1 MQPLLEHES
10 AQYHREGGG
19 NRRSGYVRHV
29 PPVSVRTLVIAGV
42 LGVPVA
48 LASVGFTSLVHGLE
62 SLLWDELP
70 DAANWDEPPWWYV
83 LAIPTLAG
91 VVVAGALRLPGGGG
105 HPPLEGIGLEPPH
118 PLHLPGILLAALATL
133 AAGIVLG
140 PEAPLVAIGL
150 ALGAMAA
157 RLLRVP
163 EAETKALVIAG
174 AFAAMSTIF
183 AGPLPTL
190 LLMFELIVASAAV
203 SSQAVIPLLLPGFV
217 ASGTGALVFTGVE
230 DWPGVRQGSLE
241 VLDLPVYETVQI
253 LDLGWAVATAV
264 AAAVVVTLA
273 RDLAKLIARRV
284 EARPSLALVLGGLA
298 VGVLAVVFHE
308 VASRPAEL
316 VLFSGQS
323 SLPAVT
329 AEATAGVLVALVV
342 AKGLAYAISLAV
354 GFRGG
359 PIFPAVAIGVMVGVL
374 ASIALP
380 DFALAPGVVAGLAS
394 GAAAS
399 LKLPFFGALLA
410 ALLVGLTA
418 TGTAPIA
425 IIAGVT
431 GWLVALR
438 LDLREGS

>member
-1 MQPLLEHES
+1 M
-10 AQYHREGGG
+10 
-19 NRRSGYVRHV
+19 
-29 PPVSVRTLVIAGV
+29 
-42 LGVPVA
+42 PVA
-48 LASVGFTSLVHGLE
+48 LAAVGFTSLVHGLE

-70 DAANWDEPPWWYV
+70 DAAGWDEPPWWYV

-91 VVVAGALRLPGGGG
+91 AVVAGAVRLPGAAG
-105 HPPLEGIGLEPPH
+105 HPPLEGLGLDPPH
-118 PLHLPGILLAALATL
+118 PLHLPAILLAALATL
-133 AAGIVLG
+133 AGGIVLG
-140 PEAPLVAIGL
+140 PEAPLVALGL
-150 ALGAMAA
+150 VLGVMAA

-163 EAETKALVIAG
+163 EAEGKALVVAG
-174 AFAAMSTIF
+174 AFAAMATIF

-190 LLMFELIVASAAV
+190 LLMFELIVSRGAV
-203 SSQAVIPLLLPGFV
+203 SSQGVIPLLLPGFV
-217 ASGTGALVFTGVE
+217 ASGTGALVFTGIQ
-230 DWPGVRQGSLE
+230 DWPGVRQGSLQ
-241 VLDLPVYETVQI
+241 VLDLPAYETVQI
-253 LDLGWAVATAV
+253 LDLGWAFATA
-264 AAAVVVTLA
+264 AVTAVLVTLA
-273 RDLAKLIARRV
+273 RDLAKLVASRV
-284 EARPSLALVLGGLA
+284 EARQSLALILGGLA

-323 SLPAVT
+323 SLADVT
-329 AEATAGVLVALVV
+329 AETAAGVLVALVV

-374 ASIALP
+374 ASLALP
-380 DFALAPGVVAGLAS
+380 DFALAPGVVAGLAG

-425 IIAGVT
+425 VIAGVT

-438 LDLREGS
+438 LELREG

>member
-1 MQPLLEHES
+1 
-10 AQYHREGGG
+10 
-19 NRRSGYVRHV
+19 V
-29 PPVSVRTLVIAGV
+29 PPVSVRTLVIAGL

-48 LASVGFTSLVHGLE
+48 LAAVGFVSLVHGLE

-70 DAANWDEPPWWYV
+70 DAADWHEPPWWYV

-91 VVVAGALRLPGGGG
+91 VVVAGALRLPGAAG
-105 HPPLEGIGLEPPH
+105 HPPLDGLGLDPPH
-118 PLHLPGILLAALATL
+118 PLHLPGILVAALATL
-133 AAGIVLG
+133 AGGIVLG
-140 PEAPLVAIGL
+140 PEAPLVALGL
-150 ALGAMAA
+150 VLGAIAA
-157 RLLRVP
+157 RLLHVP
-163 EAETKALVIAG
+163 EAEGKALVLAG
-174 AFAAMSTIF
+174 AFAAMATVF

-217 ASGTGALVFTGVE
+217 ASGTGALVFTGIQ
-230 DWPGVRQGSLE
+230 DWPGVREVSLHAF
-241 VLDLPVYETVQI
+241 DLPAYETVQI
-253 LDLGWAVATAV
+253 LDLGWAVATA
-264 AAAVVVTLA
+264 AVTAVLVTLA
-273 RDLAKLIARRV
+273 RDLAMLIARRA
-284 EARPSLALVLGGLA
+284 EARPGLSLVLGGLA
-298 VGVLAVVFHE
+298 VGVLAVVFRE
-308 VASRPAEL
+308 IASRPAEL

-323 SLPAVT
+323 SLGDVT
-329 AEATAGVLVALVV
+329 AETAGGVLVALVL

-359 PIFPAVAIGVMVGVL
+359 PIFPAVSIGVMVGVL

-380 DFALAPGVVAGLAS
+380 DFALAPGVVAGLAG

-425 IIAGVT
+425 VIAGVT

-438 LDLREGS
+438 LDLREG

>member
-1 MQPLLEHES
+1 
-10 AQYHREGGG
+10 
-19 NRRSGYVRHV
+19 
-29 PPVSVRTLVIAGV
+29 VSVRTLVIAGV

-48 LASVGFTSLVHGLE
+48 LAAVGFTSLLHGAQ

-70 DAANWDEPPWWYV
+70 DAAGWDEPPWWYV

-91 VVVAGALRLPGGGG
+91 AIVAGALRLPGRGG
-105 HPPLEGIGLEPPH
+105 HPPLEGLRLEPPH

-133 AAGIVLG
+133 AGGLVLG
-140 PEAPLVAIGL
+140 PEAPLVALGL

-157 RLLRVP
+157 RLLRTA
-163 EAETKALVIAG
+163 EADGRALVLAG
-174 AFAAMSTIF
+174 AFAAMATVF

-190 LLMFELIVASAAV
+190 LLMFELIVASGAV
-203 SSQAVIPLLLPGFV
+203 SVQAVIPLLLPGFV
-217 ASGTGALVFTGVE
+217 ASGTGALVFTGIG
-230 DWPGVRQGSLE
+230 DWPGVREASLHAFE
-241 VLDLPVYETVQI
+241 LPAYETVRL
-253 LDLGWAVATAV
+253 LDLGWAIATAAV
-264 AAAVVVTLA
+264 AAGAVALA
-273 RDLAKLIARRV
+273 RDLAELIAGRA
-284 EARPSLALVLGGLA
+284 EARRSLALMVGGLT
-298 VGVLAVVFHE
+298 VGALAVLFHE
-308 VASRPAEL
+308 IASRPAEL

-323 SLPAVT
+323 SLSDVT
-329 AEATAGVLVALVV
+329 AETAGGVLVALVV

-374 ASIALP
+374 ASLALP
-380 DFALAPGVVAGLAS
+380 DFALAAGVVAGLAG

-410 ALLVGLTA
+410 ALLAGLTA

-425 IIAGVT
+425 VIAGVT

-438 LDLREGS
+438 LDWRAGPPPSPAHGSR

>member
-1 MQPLLEHES
+1 
-10 AQYHREGGG
+10 
-19 NRRSGYVRHV
+19 V

-48 LASVGFTSLVHGLE
+48 LAAVGFTSLVHGLE

-83 LAIPTLAG
+83 IAIPTLAG
-91 VVVAGALRLPGGGG
+91 VVVAGALRLPGGAG
-105 HPPLEGIGLEPPH
+105 HPPLDGLGLDPPRL
-118 PLHLPGILLAALATL
+118 LHLPGILLASLATL
-133 AAGIVLG
+133 AAGLVLG
-140 PEAPLVAIGL
+140 PEAPLVALGL
-150 ALGAMAA
+150 ALGAMGA
-157 RLLRVP
+157 RLLRAP
-163 EAETKALVIAG
+163 EADGRALVLAG
-174 AFAAMSTIF
+174 AFAALATIF

-190 LLMFELIVASAAV
+190 LLMFELIVAGGAV
-203 SSQAVIPLLLPGFV
+203 SSQAIIPLLLPGFV

-230 DWPGVRQGSLE
+230 DWPGVREASLHAF
-241 VLDLPVYETVQI
+241 DLPAYETVQI
-253 LDLGWAVATAV
+253 LDLGWAVATAIV
-264 AAAVVVTLA
+264 AAALVTLA
-273 RDLAKLIARRV
+273 RDLAKLIASRTQ
-284 EARPSLALVLGGLA
+284 ARPSLSLVLGGLA

-323 SLPAVT
+323 ALGDVT
-329 AEATAGVLVALVV
+329 AETAGGVLVALVV

-359 PIFPAVAIGVMVGVL
+359 SIFPAVALGVMVGAL

-380 DFALAPGVVAGLAS
+380 DFALAPAVVAGLAGS
-394 GAAAS
+394 AAAA

-425 IIAGVT
+425 VIAGVT

-438 LDLREGS
+438 LDVEK

>member
-1 MQPLLEHES
+1 M
-10 AQYHREGGG
+10 AF
-19 NRRSGYVRHV
+19 
-29 PPVSVRTLVIAGV
+29 A
-42 LGVPVA
+42 A
-48 LASVGFTSLVHGLE
+48 VGFTSLVHGLE

-70 DAANWDEPPWWYV
+70 DAASWDEPPWWYV

-91 VVVAGALRLPGGGG
+91 AVVAAALRLPGGGG
-105 HPPLEGIGLEPPH
+105 HAPIEGIGLKPPH

-133 AAGIVLG
+133 AGGLVLG
-140 PEAPLVAIGL
+140 PEAPLVALGL

-163 EAETKALVIAG
+163 EADGTALALAG
-174 AFAAMSTIF
+174 AFAAMATIF

-190 LLMFELIVASAAV
+190 LLMFELVVASGAV
-203 SSQAVIPLLLPGFV
+203 SSQAVIPTLLPGFV
-217 ASGTGALVFTGVE
+217 ASGTGALIFTGVR
-230 DWPGVRQGSLE
+230 DWPGVREASLQ
-241 VLDLPVYETVQI
+241 VFDLPAYETVQI
-253 LDLGWAVATAV
+253 LDLGWAVVTAVV
-264 AAAVVVTLA
+264 AAALVTFA
-273 RDLAKLIARRV
+273 RDLAKLVASRV
-284 EARPSLALVLGGLA
+284 EARQSLSLVLGGLA
-298 VGVLAVVFHE
+298 VGGLAVLFHE

-323 SLPAVT
+323 SLGDVT
-329 AEATAGVLVALVV
+329 AETAAGVLVALVV

-359 PIFPAVAIGVMVGVL
+359 PIFPAVALGAMVGVL

-380 DFALAPGVVAGLAS
+380 DFALAPGVVAGLAG

-425 IIAGVT
+425 VIAGVT

-438 LDLREGS
+438 LDVPARAT

>member
-1 MQPLLEHES
+1 M
-10 AQYHREGGG
+10 
-19 NRRSGYVRHV
+19 

-48 LASVGFTSLVHGLE
+48 LAAVGFTSLVHGLE

-70 DAANWDEPPWWYV
+70 DAASWDEPPWWYV
-83 LAIPTLAG
+83 IAIPTLAG
-91 VVVAGALRLPGGGG
+91 VVVAGALRLPGGAG
-105 HPPLEGIGLEPPH
+105 HPPLDGLGLDPPRL
-118 PLHLPGILLAALATL
+118 LHLPGILLASLATL
-133 AAGIVLG
+133 AAGLVLG
-140 PEAPLVAIGL
+140 PEAPLVALGL
-150 ALGAMAA
+150 ALGAMGA

-163 EAETKALVIAG
+163 EADGKALVLAG
-174 AFAAMSTIF
+174 AFAALATIF

-190 LLMFELIVASAAV
+190 LLMFELIVAGGAV

-230 DWPGVRQGSLE
+230 DWPGVREASLHAF
-241 VLDLPVYETVQI
+241 DLPAYETVQI
-253 LDLGWAVATAV
+253 LDLGWAVATAIV
-264 AAAVVVTLA
+264 AAALVTLA
-273 RDLAKLIARRV
+273 RDLAKLIASRTQ
-284 EARPSLALVLGGLA
+284 ARPSLSLVLGGLA

-323 SLPAVT
+323 SLGDVT
-329 AEATAGVLVALVV
+329 AETAGGVLVALVV

-359 PIFPAVAIGVMVGVL
+359 PIFPAVALGVMVGAL

-380 DFALAPGVVAGLAS
+380 DFALAPAVVAGLAGS
-394 GAAAS
+394 AAAA

-418 TGTAPIA
+418 TGTAPIGVV
-425 IIAGVT
+425 AGVT

-438 LDLREGS
+438 LDVER

>member
-1 MQPLLEHES
+1 
-10 AQYHREGGG
+10 
-19 NRRSGYVRHV
+19 
-29 PPVSVRTLVIAGV
+29 VSVRTLVIAGA

-48 LASVGFTSLVHGLE
+48 LAAVGFTSLVHGLE

-70 DAANWDEPPWWYV
+70 DAAGWDEPPWWYV
-83 LAIPTLAG
+83 IAIPTLAG
-91 VVVAGALRLPGGGG
+91 VVVAGAIRLPGGAG
-105 HPPLEGIGLEPPH
+105 HAPLEGLSLDPAH
-118 PLHLPGILLAALATL
+118 PMHLPGILLAGLATL
-133 AAGIVLG
+133 AGGIVLG
-140 PEAPLVAIGL
+140 PEAPLVALGL
-150 ALGAMAA
+150 VLGAVAA
-157 RLLRVP
+157 QLLRVP
-163 EAETKALVIAG
+163 EAEGKALVLAG
-174 AFAAMSTIF
+174 AFAAMATVF

-217 ASGTGALVFTGVE
+217 ASGTGALVFTGIR
-230 DWPGVRQGSLE
+230 DWPGVREASLHSF
-241 VLDLPVYETVQI
+241 DLPVYETVQI

-264 AAAVVVTLA
+264 VAAALVTVA
-273 RDLAKLIARRV
+273 RDLAKLIARRA
-284 EARPSLALVLGGLA
+284 EARPSLSLVLGGLA

-323 SLPAVT
+323 SLGDVT
-329 AEATAGVLVALVV
+329 AETAAGVLVALVV

-359 PIFPAVAIGVMVGVL
+359 PIFPAVTIGVMVGVL
-374 ASIALP
+374 ASIVLP

-425 IIAGVT
+425 VIAGVT

-438 LDLREGS
+438 LDVPARAT

>member
-1 MQPLLEHES
+1 
-10 AQYHREGGG
+10 
-19 NRRSGYVRHV
+19 V

-48 LASVGFTSLVHGLE
+48 LAAVGFTSLVHGVE

-91 VVVAGALRLPGGGG
+91 VVVAGALRLPGAAG
-105 HPPLEGIGLEPPH
+105 HPPIEGLGLDPPRL
-118 PLHLPGILLAALATL
+118 LHLPGILLASVATL
-133 AAGIVLG
+133 AAGLVLG
-140 PEAPLVAIGL
+140 PEAPLVALGL
-150 ALGAMAA
+150 ALGATGA
-157 RLLRVP
+157 RLLRAP
-163 EAETKALVIAG
+163 EADGRALVLAG
-174 AFAAMSTIF
+174 AFAAMATVF

-190 LLMFELIVASAAV
+190 LLMFELIVAGGAV
-203 SSQAVIPLLLPGFV
+203 SAQGVIPLLLPGFV
-217 ASGTGALVFTGVE
+217 ASGTGALVFTGVR
-230 DWPGVRQGSLE
+230 DWPGVREISLHAF
-241 VLDLPVYETVQI
+241 DLPAYETVRI
-253 LDLGWAVATAV
+253 LDLGWAVATAI
-264 AAAVVVTLA
+264 AAAALVTLA
-273 RDLAKLIARRV
+273 RDLAKLTAVRA
-284 EARPSLALVLGGLA
+284 EARPSVSLVLGGLT
-298 VGVLAVVFHE
+298 VGLLAVVFHE

-323 SLPAVT
+323 SLGDVT
-329 AEATAGVLVALVV
+329 AETAGGILVALVV

-380 DFALAPGVVAGLAS
+380 DFALAPGVVAGLAG

-425 IIAGVT
+425 VIAGVT

-438 LDLREGS
+438 LDVPARAT

>member
-1 MQPLLEHES
+1 
-10 AQYHREGGG
+10 
-19 NRRSGYVRHV
+19 V

-48 LASVGFTSLVHGLE
+48 LAAVGFTSLVHGLE

-70 DAANWDEPPWWYV
+70 DAADWHEPPWWYV

-91 VVVAGALRLPGGGG
+91 VVVAGAIRLPGAAG
-105 HPPLEGIGLEPPH
+105 HPPLDGLGLDPPH
-118 PLHLPGILLAALATL
+118 PLHLPGILVAALATL
-133 AAGIVLG
+133 AGGIVLG
-140 PEAPLVAIGL
+140 PEAPLVALGL
-150 ALGAMAA
+150 VLGAAA
-157 RLLRVP
+157 AHLLHVP
-163 EAETKALVIAG
+163 EAEGKALVLAG
-174 AFAAMSTIF
+174 AFAAMATVF

-217 ASGTGALVFTGVE
+217 ASGTGALVFTGIQ
-230 DWPGVRQGSLE
+230 DWPGVREFSLHTF
-241 VLDLPVYETVQI
+241 DLPAYETVQI
-253 LDLGWAVATAV
+253 LDLGWAVATAAV
-264 AAAVVVTLA
+264 AAVLVTLA
-273 RDLAKLIARRV
+273 RDLAKLTARRV
-284 EARPSLALVLGGLA
+284 EARPGLALILGGLA
-298 VGVLAVVFHE
+298 VGVLAVLFHE
-308 VASRPAEL
+308 IASRPAEL

-323 SLPAVT
+323 SLGAVAAET
-329 AEATAGVLVALVV
+329 AGGVLVALVV

-380 DFALAPGVVAGLAS
+380 DFALAPGVVAGLAG

-425 IIAGVT
+425 VIAGVT

-438 LDLREGS
+438 LDVPARAT